1 MKSYVW
7 LLISMAVVLLL
18 EPADANTVSMC
29 TTVAGAISCTGTL
42 GTPEDVF
49 LETFT
54 LASSSDVTV
63 QTYGFGGGTNA
74 AGDTIPSGGFD
85 SLVALFSG
93 PATDGAVLTDSTGN
107 PIASADTLSSFS
119 AGCPPAG
126 TVAIGTIAGNCGDN
140 TLTATLNPGT
150 YTLLLSD
157 ANFVPLA
164 VNPGVLTPFDLT
176 DTTSNY
182 TDFTGG
188 VFQTCASATDCNTDT
203 GNFAV
208 DILGSPTA
216 PSSVPEPA
224 NRALLGFTLAALA
237 ILNRAPAAH
246 PETTASRALE
256 NFDSKNTGRVAH
268 KQANSVN
275 PENTYEI

>member
-1 MKSYVW
+1 MKNYVCF
-7 LLISMAVVLLL
+7 ITSITAVLLSGAAQAS
-18 EPADANTVSMC
+18 PVSTC

-54 LASSSDVTV
+54 LASSSDITV

-74 AGDTIPSGGFD
+74 AGSTISPGGFD
-85 SLVALFSG
+85 SLVALFAG
-93 PATDGAVLTDSTGN
+93 PAIDATVLTDSSSN

-119 AGCPPAG
+119 PGCPPAG
-126 TVAIGTIAGNCGDN
+126 TVTIGTIPGNCGDN
-140 TLTATLNPGT
+140 ALAATLNPGT

-164 VNPGVLTPFDLT
+164 VNPGILTPFDLT
-176 DTTSNY
+176 DTTSNNYGSSTGTGAY

-188 VFQTCASATDCNTDT
+188 VFQTCASATDCNTDN

-208 DILGSPTA
+208 DILGSPAA
-216 PSSVPEPA
+216 PSPVPEPT
-224 NRALLGFTLAALA
+224 NLALMSFALA
-237 ILNRAPAAH
+237 TLIGWRLIALDRRAR
-246 PETTASRALE
+246 S
-256 NFDSKNTGRVAH
+256 
-268 KQANSVN
+268 
-275 PENTYEI
+275 